1 MQSWWGIIKTWTT
14 WSIRRMPG
22 FSLGET
28 IFVVHSRSRSRH
40 RKPELNAIYLRAF
53 SWNSSLLTKSFLKYL
68 ISFIGDNRVDKSRRQ
83 RLKLPPS
90 LSFVFFSPF
99 LLFSFLCSPV
109 EKERRNE
116 ESNYKDKVSRL
127 IYRYKFRGKL
137 LIVQYLVVRRKTRSN
152 RFSFFLTKLL
162 LILSALL

>member
-1 MQSWWGIIKTWTT
+1 MIDSSNARFFARRDHLCRSLSISISTPKTGAECNLPARLFVKFIPFNEII
-14 WSIRRMPG
+14 PQ
-22 FSLGET
+22 
-28 IFVVHSRSRSRH
+28 IFNFIYRS
-40 RKPELNAIYLRAF
+40 
-53 SWNSSLLTKSFLKYL
+53 
-68 ISFIGDNRVDKSRRQ
+68 GDNRVDKSRR

-90 LSFVFFSPF
+90 LSFVFFS
-99 LLFSFLCSPV
+99 LSSFPRSSVPPV

>member
-28 IFVVHSRSRSRH
+28 IFVVHSRSRSRY
-40 RKPELNAIYLRAF
+40 RKPELNAIYLRV
-53 SWNSSLLTKSFLKYL
+53 K
-68 ISFIGDNRVDKSRRQ
+68 FIPFNEIIPQIFNFIYRSGDNRVDKSRRQ

-137 LIVQYLVVRRKTRSN
+137 LIVQYPVVRRKTRSN

>member
-1 MQSWWGIIKTWTT
+1 MIDSSNARFFARRDHLCRSLSISISTPKTGAECNLPARLFVKFIPFNEII
-14 WSIRRMPG
+14 PQ
-22 FSLGET
+22 
-28 IFVVHSRSRSRH
+28 IFNFIYRS
-40 RKPELNAIYLRAF
+40 
-53 SWNSSLLTKSFLKYL
+53 
-68 ISFIGDNRVDKSRRQ
+68 GDNRVDKSRRQ

-90 LSFVFFSPF
+90 LSFVFFPLSS
-99 LLFSFLCSPV
+99 FSRSSVPPV

-127 IYRYKFRGKL
+127 MYRYKFRGKL
-137 LIVQYLVVRRKTRSN
+137 LVQYPVVRRKTRSN

>member
-1 MQSWWGIIKTWTT
+1 MIDSSNARFFARRDHLCRSFSISISTPKTGAECNLPARLFVKFIPFNEII
-14 WSIRRMPG
+14 PQ
-22 FSLGET
+22 
-28 IFVVHSRSRSRH
+28 IFNFIYRS
-40 RKPELNAIYLRAF
+40 
-53 SWNSSLLTKSFLKYL
+53 
-68 ISFIGDNRVDKSRRQ
+68 GDKSRRQ